1 MPFRSVVASTSARG
15 TNSGAATFKNAFL
28 ASSVSS
34 TQRPGPGSG
43 DQFRLG
49 SVVVGAGSN
58 TEELSFQPGVKAYK
72 PESYKVTDF
81 SHQTTAQGH
90 TYRCWVTSFYVFLS
104 CLLFLS

>member
-1 MPFRSVVASTSARG
+1 MLKGRGDKTVAPRSFTPG
-15 TNSGAATFKNAFL
+15 PPAA
-28 ASSVSS
+28 SVSS
-34 TQRPGPGSG
+34 TQRPGPGSSG

-58 TEELSFQPGVKAYK
+58 TEELSFQPGLKAYK
-72 PESYKVTDF
+72 PENYKVTDF